1 MKDLSVKSSV
11 VRRIDE
17 VPSLCHASSL
27 VVSAGRALCVWY
39 EGSYE
44 TSPDTVIKI
53 SRLEAGGGWSGAETL
68 VDFHGAPLG
77 NPVLWKTDEATI
89 HITYSVLTEESWVS
103 SLLFYSS
110 SYDGGGSWSRPSL
123 FLSRPG
129 FMGKTQPLLLED
141 GRILFPLYHEADYC
155 PYLFLVDDLED
166 PRAGTL
172 VAETMARKKAIQPS
186 ICRADEESLLMLCR
200 TNQGR
205 IWRSLSFNNGLS
217 WSILRPTEMPNPDSA
232 VDVANWQGRLLLC
245 YNPSESQRDELRLA
259 TSTDRGA
266 SWRDVASIA
275 SGEVEF
281 SYPSLYVDPEES
293 LHVTY
298 TDNRYAIRHLLL
310 TAQALEELL
319 SEGGS

>member
-1 MKDLSVKSSV
+1 MRDLSSNSSI
-11 VRRIDE
+11 VRKIE
-17 VPSLCHASSL
+17 GKPSLCHASSL

-53 SRLEAGGGWSGAETL
+53 SRREARGEWSAAETL

-77 NPVLWKTDEATI
+77 NPVLWKTEEKAI

-103 SLLFYSS
+103 SLLFYAS
-110 SYDGGGSWSRPSL
+110 SYDGGDSWSRPSL
-123 FLSRPG
+123 FLSRSG

-155 PYLFLVDDLED
+155 PYLFLIDDLED

-186 ICRADEESLLMLCR
+186 ICRADRETLLMLCR

-205 IWRSLSFNNGLS
+205 IWRSLSFNDGLS
-217 WSILRPTEMPNPDSA
+217 WSILRPTGLPNPDSA
-232 VDVANWQGRLLLC
+232 VDVTNWRGKLLLC

-266 SWRDVASIA
+266 SWRDVAEIA
-275 SGEVEF
+275 KGDVEY
-281 SYPSLYVDPEES
+281 SYPSLYVDEKDTVH
-293 LHVTY
+293 LTF
-298 TDNRYAIRHLLL
+298 TDNRYAIRHLPLSASVL
-310 TAQALEELL
+310 GELL
-319 SEGGS
+319 WEGGS